1 MVGCFE
7 NMKKILIVG
16 QMLQMQRDRQ
26 ALRALPRLAPE
37 TGRHVPRPEGPGRA
51 LHALPGD
58 QAGQRDGPAAGRRPR
73 EAVLRVPLPA
83 RLAADARH
91 GLQDEGQRQGRWM
104 QIACFAGFPLCS
116 PHMWHNYQ

>member
-1 MVGCFE
+1 
-7 NMKKILIVG
+7 
-16 QMLQMQRDRQ
+16 MLQMQRDRQ

-58 QAGQRDGPAAGRRPR
+58 QAGQRDGSAAGRRPR
-73 EAVLRVPLPA
+73 EAVLRVPLQA

-91 GLQDEGQRQGRWM
+91 GLQNEGQRQGRWM
-104 QIACFAGFPLCS
+104 QIACIAGFPICS
-116 PHMWHNYQ
+116 PHMWYKYEVISTLV